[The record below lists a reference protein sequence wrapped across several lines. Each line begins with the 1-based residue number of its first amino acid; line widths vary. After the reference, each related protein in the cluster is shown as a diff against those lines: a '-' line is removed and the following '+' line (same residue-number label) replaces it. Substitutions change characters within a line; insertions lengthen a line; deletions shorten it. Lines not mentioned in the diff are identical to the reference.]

1 MSGGTGFLALELQS
15 SLHDQYR
22 RVFAIQGQEL
32 LLLQHA
38 GQLHLLENTCP
49 HAGYPLHAGQLADNV
64 LRCPMHGY
72 LFDLHSGACIEYTEG
87 PCRGL
92 YRYALLTEDG
102 KVGVQLPLTPLQTGP
117 FQTGKGT

>member
-1 MSGGTGFLALELQS
+1 MSEAVFLPLEQQAA
-15 SLHDQYR
+15 LHDGYR
-22 RVFAIQGQEL
+22 RVFTVENQEL

-38 GQLHLLENTCP
+38 GALHLLENTCP
-49 HAGYPLHAGQLADNV
+49 HAGYPLHQGLIISDA

-72 LFDLHSGACIEYTEG
+72 LFDLHSGACTYYSEG

-92 YRYALLTEDG
+92 YRYEWQLRDG
-102 KVGVQLPLTPLQTGP
+102 QVGVLLPLLPLQSGP

>member
-1 MSGGTGFLALELQS
+1 MTESSFFPLERKFVLC
-15 SLHDQYR
+15 DGYR
-22 RVFAIQGQEL
+22 RVFNVQGQEL
-32 LLLQHA
+32 LLLQHK

-49 HAGYPLHAGQLADNV
+49 HAAYPLHESQLIGDA

-72 LFDLHSGACIEYTEG
+72 LFDVHSGACTYHTEG

-92 YRYALLTEDG
+92 YRYALLEEHG
-102 KVGVQLPLTPLQTGP
+102 EVGVQLPLTPLQTGP

>member
-1 MSGGTGFLALELQS
+1 MNRAGFLPLELQS
-15 SLHDQYR
+15 ALHDGYR
-22 RVFAIQGQEL
+22 RVVEVQGQEL

-38 GQLHLLENTCP
+38 GHVVLLENICP
-49 HAGYPLHAGQLADNV
+49 HAGYPLHQGQIIGDS

-72 LFDLHSGACIEYTEG
+72 LFDLHSGACTYSSEG

-92 YRYALLTEDG
+92 YWYELLYQDG
-102 KVGVQLPLTPLQTGP
+102 QVGVPLPLRPLQSGP

>member
-1 MSGGTGFLALELQS
+1 MTQSSFHRFELQS
-15 SLHDQYR
+15 ALHDDYR
-22 RVFAIQGQEL
+22 RVFTVQGQDL

-49 HAGYPLHAGQLADNV
+49 HAAYPLHEGLLAGDT

-72 LFDLHSGACIEYTEG
+72 LFDLHSGACTSYTEG

-92 YRYALLTEDG
+92 YRYELSAEDG
-102 KVGVQLPLTPLQTGP
+102 WLGVRLPLVPLQTGP
-117 FQTGKGT
+117 FQTGKGI